1 MVDVMSKTSP
11 LSMRLD
17 PDVKAALKRLA
28 EKDNRTLTNYVET
41 LIRQHVREKD
51 PPRRS
56 LHVPA

>member
-1 MVDVMSKTSP
+1 
-11 LSMRLD
+11 MRLD

-41 LIRQHVREKD
+41 LIRQHVREKE